1 MSGIF
6 GEGIIPR
13 NQTPPEPLPDY
24 VAPARAFFGDDTA
37 TGAYL
42 AQLEAYAADGA
53 EATELLDAAEAAGT
67 VSEAIALLE
76 GGGVA
81 ATPRDRA
88 LAVCDAY
95 PTGLLA
101 MLYPITTG
109 TSKIEDLTGG
119 LADADWTDGTT
130 GAITGFEQLG
140 LRGSFQRVLSSAA
153 SAPFRVTGALSM
165 HFVYYQGL
173 TSAPGYA
180 VVLTNGSATD
190 ADNYLWGFTID
201 AATISTFHEKA
212 GGSNVVGNWT
222 RPANTQWALLSI
234 TRSVSGR
241 HIMYINGAPI
251 VGFSATSGTVG
262 PGGAYIDLDM
272 PVGGGN
278 SRLYFGKDQLSPA
291 FSGDIALFGIWNT
304 EHTPLEV
311 AAIASILGYT

>member
-6 GEGIIPR
+6 GAGIIPR
-13 NQTPPEPLPDY
+13 DQTPPEPLPDY

-53 EATELLDAAEAAGT
+53 EATDLLDAAAAAGDVAT
-67 VSEAIALLE
+67 AITILE

-101 MLYPITTG
+101 MLYPTPTG

-119 LADADWTDGTT
+119 LSDGDWTGGTT

-140 LRGSFQRVLSSAA
+140 LRGSYQRVLSSAA
-153 SAPFRVTGALSM
+153 SAPFRLTGALSI
-165 HFVYYQGL
+165 HFVYYQWL
-173 TSAPGYA
+173 TTAPGYA
-180 VVLTNGSATD
+180 VVMTNGSATD

-212 GGSNVVGNWT
+212 GGANVVGNWT

-234 TRSVSGR
+234 TRSASGR
-241 HIMYINGAPI
+241 HIMYINGTPI
-251 VGFSATSGTVG
+251 VGFSATNGTVG
-262 PGGAYIDLDM
+262 PGGAYIDLDP
-272 PVGGGN
+272 PVGGEN
-278 SRLYFGKDQLSPA
+278 SFLYFGKDPSSAP
-291 FSGDIALFGIWNT
+291 FSGDIALFGIWNA
-304 EHTPLEV
+304 EHTPIEV
-311 AAIASILGYT
+311 AAIAATLGYS